1 MRPLVILRPEPGA
14 SATAGAAAALGLDP
28 IVMPL
33 FTIEPVEWLAPATA
47 GFDGLLLTSA
57 NAVRHGG
64 SELEKLRGLAAYCVG
79 EATSS
84 EARTAGFDIAGT
96 GTSGIDSLL
105 ETVPAGLALIHLCG
119 IDRREPSDPRQT
131 IETIRV
137 YRAVE
142 LPAPADLGR
151 LEGTVAA
158 AYSPRTAARLS
169 SLADE
174 AGLRRETITL
184 AVMSEAA
191 ALAAGPGWEKIE
203 SAAEPSDRALL
214 ALALE
219 LCNNRQ

>member
-1 MRPLVILRPEPGA
+1 MRPLAILRPEPGA
-14 SATAGAAAALGLDP
+14 SATASAAARLGLDP

-33 FTIEPVEWLAPATA
+33 FTIEPVDWRAPATA

-57 NAVRHGG
+57 NAVRYGG
-64 SELEKLRGLAAYCVG
+64 KELEKLRGLAAHCVG
-79 EATSS
+79 EATAS
-84 EARTAGFDIAGT
+84 EARDAGFKVAST
-96 GTSGIDSLL
+96 GARGVDGLL
-105 ETVPAGLALIHLCG
+105 GAMPAGLALIHLCG
-119 IDRREPSDPRQT
+119 IDRREPADPLQT
-131 IETIRV
+131 ITSVAV

-142 LPAPADLGR
+142 LPAPADPGR
-151 LEGTVAA
+151 LEGAVAA

-174 AGLRRETITL
+174 VGLRRETIAL

-191 ALAAGPGWEKIE
+191 AHAAGPGWERIE

-214 ALALE
+214 ALAVE